1 MTQAQLDRSVAAATG
16 ESRRTV
22 RMRGFS
28 LADPLVA
35 AFDPEPYV
43 PQFTVDEPY
52 LDWDDVAGERY
63 AELAVH

>member
-22 RMRGFS
+22 RQRGFS
-28 LADPLVA
+28 LADPPPY
-35 AFDPEPYV
+35 DPDPY
-43 PQFTVDEPY
+43 PQYV
-52 LDWDDVAGERY
+52 DWDDLAEVRY